1 MVKMKNYFFKN
12 KIFGQ
17 HSFTLIET
25 LVAIAIFIVLSV
37 ATVELFT
44 NSINTQTSILQN
56 QQLVNESG
64 YAMEYM
70 HRILRMAHRDD
81 DTTPGNLNNGG
92 SCVTENTTFG
102 GDGASTDIYFIGYD
116 YSLSAYRCMRI
127 YLDSATHKV
136 KIQISPNFTASG
148 AQSAT
153 AVELTSSQIYV
164 NKLQYYV
171 SGDTIGTNQPKITIL
186 MDIQSNTKRVN
197 PIPRMVLQTTASLRN
212 LNVE

>member
-1 MVKMKNYFFKN
+1 
-12 KIFGQ
+12 
-17 HSFTLIET
+17 
-25 LVAIAIFIVLSV
+25 
-37 ATVELFT
+37 
-44 NSINTQTSILQN
+44 
-56 QQLVNESG
+56 
-64 YAMEYM
+64 
-70 HRILRMAHRDD
+70 
-81 DTTPGNLNNGG
+81 
-92 SCVTENTTFG
+92 
-102 GDGASTDIYFIGYD
+102 
-116 YSLSAYRCMRI
+116 MRI